1 MSLWKQS
8 NKKNQSFLLD
18 EKFDE
23 QCQKKGVFAK
33 IDQIYKFDEKVGPA
47 PP

>member
-23 QCQKKGVFAK
+23 QGQKKGVFAK
-33 IDQIYKFDEKVGPA
+33 SDQIYKFDEKVTAA